1 MRHILVLIAA
11 IFLFAPAHAAAPD
24 WTRTVT
30 MTADGAYVLGNPAAP
45 TRITEYL
52 SYTCPHC
59 AHFVAEARAP
69 LKDRVRRGLVRVELR
84 NAIRD
89 AYDLTAAILAR
100 CGGKAR
106 VFADSEALFAQ
117 QAAWL
122 PRVQAYENT
131 RGDKAF
137 EDTGARLNDIA
148 AGTGLTGFMA
158 KRGLKPEVQ
167 RQCLADKRTQDLLA
181 AMAEDAWQDRKI
193 GGTPSLAVNG
203 RLLPGV
209 HDWAGLNAALNAA
222 LPAPSK

>member
-1 MRHILVLIAA
+1 MRQIVALIAA
-11 IFLFAPAHAAAPD
+11 ILLFAPAHAAAQD

-30 MTADGAYVLGNPAAP
+30 MTADGAYVLGNPRAP
-45 TRITEYL
+45 THITEYL

-59 AHFVAEARAP
+59 AHFVAEASAP
-69 LKDRVRRGLVRVELR
+69 LKDRVRRGLVRIELR

-89 AYDLTAAILAR
+89 AYDLTAAVLAR

-106 VFADSEALFAQ
+106 FFADNEALFAQ

-122 PRVQAYENT
+122 PKVQAYENT

-137 EDTGARLNDIA
+137 EDTGARLADIA
-148 AGTGLTGFMA
+148 AATGLTGFMA
-158 KRGLKPEVQ
+158 KRGLKPQVQ

-181 AMAEDAWQDRKI
+181 AMAKDAWEDRKI
-193 GGTPSLAVNG
+193 EGTPTLAVNG

-209 HDWAGLNAALNAA
+209 HDWAGLSAALNAA
-222 LPAPSK
+222 LPAPPK

>member
-1 MRHILVLIAA
+1 MRQIVALIAA
-11 IFLFAPAHAAAPD
+11 ILLFAPAHAAAPD
-24 WTRTVT
+24 WTRTVS
-30 MTADGAYVLGNPAAP
+30 MTADGAYVLGNPRAP
-45 TRITEYL
+45 THITEYL

-59 AHFVAEARAP
+59 AHFVAEASVP
-69 LKDRVRRGLVRVELR
+69 LKHRVRRGLVRVELR

-89 AYDLTAAILAR
+89 AYDLTAAVLAR

-106 VFADSEALFAQ
+106 VFTDSEALFAQ

-122 PRVQAYENT
+122 QRVQAYEDM
-131 RGDKAF
+131 RGDKEF
-137 EDTGARLNDIA
+137 EDTGARLADIA
-148 AGTGLTGFMA
+148 AATGLTAFMA
-158 KRGLKPEVQ
+158 KRGLKPQVQ

-181 AMAEDAWQDRKI
+181 AMAKDAWEDRKI
-193 GGTPSLAVNG
+193 EGTPTLAVNG